1 MILLDAAP
9 PPLPASAP
17 WWAWLAYAAI
27 PIVAPIVVAWLT
39 TRVAG
44 RSASTGGDLAKMAD
58 RVATAEEKLAAIAGT
73 DNKAVASVKED
84 LDALAQDVSRLRDA
98 VEKRWKSDDA
108 RRGRAGEL
116 AQADRE
122 KIHEHLAALREK
134 VATMTG
140 TLIAMTERGHGR

>member
-1 MILLDAAP
+1 MFLDAT
-9 PPLPASAP
+9 LPTNAP
-17 WWAWLAYAAI
+17 WWAALVLAASSGI
-27 PIVAPIVVAWLT
+27 GTIIVAWFQY
-39 TRVAG
+39 R
-44 RSASTGGDLAKMAD
+44 AKKAD
-58 RVATAEEKLAAIAGT
+58 APDIKPLVERVATAEEKLAALHGT
-73 DNKAVASVKED
+73 DNKAVAVVKED

>member
-1 MILLDAAP
+1 MFLDASLP
-9 PPLPASAP
+9 PGTP
-17 WWAWLAYAAI
+17 WWVAALAALTASPGVAAVVIAWLQSRAKKEPA
-27 PIVAPIVVAWLT
+27 
-39 TRVAG
+39 
-44 RSASTGGDLAKMAD
+44 DLAKITD
-58 RVATAEEKLAAIAGT
+58 RVATAEEKLAALHGT
-73 DNKAVASVKED
+73 DNKAVAVVKED
-84 LDALAQDVSRLRDA
+84 LDALAQDVARLREA

>member
-1 MILLDAAP
+1 MFLLDASPSLP
-9 PPLPASAP
+9 PNAP
-17 WWAWLAYAAI
+17 WWGAIILAAGPGIAAVIIAWLQHRAKK
-27 PIVAPIVVAWLT
+27 PDDLKGLT
-39 TRVAG
+39 
-44 RSASTGGDLAKMAD
+44 D
-58 RVATAEEKLAAIAGT
+58 RVATTEQKIDAIAGT

>member
-1 MILLDAAP
+1 MFLDASLP
-9 PPLPASAP
+9 PGTP
-17 WWAWLAYAAI
+17 WWVAALAALTASPGVAAVVIAWLQSRAKKEPA
-27 PIVAPIVVAWLT
+27 
-39 TRVAG
+39 
-44 RSASTGGDLAKMAD
+44 DLAKITD
-58 RVATAEEKLAAIAGT
+58 RVATAEEKLAALHGT
-73 DNKAVASVKED
+73 DNKAVAVVKED
-84 LDALAQDVSRLRDA
+84 LDALAQDVARLREA
-98 VEKRWKSDDA
+98 VEERWKSDDA

>member
-1 MILLDAAP
+1 MFLDATLP
-9 PPLPASAP
+9 PNAP
-17 WWAWLAYAAI
+17 WWAALVLAASSGI
-27 PIVAPIVVAWLT
+27 GTIIVAWFQY
-39 TRVAG
+39 R
-44 RSASTGGDLAKMAD
+44 AKKAD
-58 RVATAEEKLAAIAGT
+58 APDIKPLVERVATAEEKLAALHGT
-73 DNKAVASVKED
+73 DNKAVAVVKED
-84 LDALAQDVSRLRDA
+84 LDALAQDVARLREA
-98 VEKRWKSDDA
+98 VEERWKSDDA

>member
-1 MILLDAAP
+1 MLLLDAALP
-9 PPLPASAP
+9 PGTRWWVAALAALAASP
-17 WWAWLAYAAI
+17 GVAA
-27 PIVAPIVVAWLT
+27 IVVAWLQH
-39 TRVAG
+39 RAKKEP
-44 RSASTGGDLAKMAD
+44 ADLAKMAD

-73 DNKAVASVKED
+73 DSKAVASVKED